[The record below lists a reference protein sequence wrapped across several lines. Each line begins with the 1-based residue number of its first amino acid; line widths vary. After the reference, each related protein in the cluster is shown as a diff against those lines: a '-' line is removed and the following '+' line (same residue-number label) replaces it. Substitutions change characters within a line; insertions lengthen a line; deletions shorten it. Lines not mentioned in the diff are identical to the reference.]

1 MNDNYVNVFSIFETI
16 KPTNQDIVVTLTPPV
31 GTLKYEYY
39 VYKNNELIENKII
52 HFNEITNLYFSE
64 TGEYKID
71 LFLYDG
77 YLNVTEVNSGS
88 YIVDKEKPMIELK
101 ENNIKLL
108 QGNSFNA
115 VDYALATDTLDGDIT
130 NKIDINYDMSTFNE
144 VGMKKITYSVSDEA
158 GNISTSTLMLEVM
171 PNRENQLLFFN
182 GIIGLVVLCILI
194 LFIRYNRSIKLEK
207 RIAKYTIEPLNDNSL
222 SLFDKFFNSYSKL
235 VSKIGVSFEKSVFLT
250 NYSKR
255 YDKYINTID
264 NNHKKPID
272 FVVTK
277 TFVGILLLMIAVV
290 SKTIQ
295 SDVLA
300 LYEIIIPITVGFFI
314 PDIIY
319 FTKYKVYRMKIEN
332 DLLQAIII
340 MNNAFKSGRSI
351 TQAIDLVST
360 ELDGPI
366 AEEFKKMSLE
376 ISFGLAIEDVFKR
389 FSERIMLPEVTYL
402 TASLSIL
409 NKTGGNI
416 VKVFSS
422 IEKTLFGKKKL
433 KLELDS
439 LTGSSKIIVYI
450 LFVVPILF
458 VAFISIIDPTYF
470 LPLLTTPLGLIITFV
485 IAVVY
490 VIYIIVVRKVM
501 KVRMWKNEKST

>member
-1 MNDNYVNVFSIFETI
+1 MNDNYVNIFSVFETV
-16 KPTNQDIVVTLTPPV
+16 KPTNQDIVVTLTPPA
-31 GTLKYEYY
+31 GILKYEYY
-39 VYKNNELIENKII
+39 VYKNNELIDNKII
-52 HFNEITNLYFSE
+52 SLNEISNLYFYE
-64 TGEYKID
+64 DGEYIID
-71 LFLYDG
+71 LFLYDSN
-77 YLNVTEVNSGS
+77 LNVTTIKSGS
-88 YIVDKEKPMIELK
+88 YVIDKEKPIIELK
-101 ENNIKLL
+101 ENNVKLL
-108 QGNSFNA
+108 QGNDFNA
-115 VDYALATDTLDGDIT
+115 MDYVIVTDSVDGNITDRI
-130 NKIDINYDMSTFNE
+130 NINYDKETFSE
-144 VGMKKITYSVSDEA
+144 VGMKKVTYSVSDEA
-158 GNISTSTLMLEVM
+158 GNISTSTLMLEVL
-171 PNRENQLLFFN
+171 PNKENQLLFFN
-182 GIIGLVVLCILI
+182 GIIGLVIFCLLL
-194 LFIRYNRSIKLEK
+194 LFIRYERSIKLEK
-207 RIAKYTIEPLNDNSL
+207 RIAKYAIEPLNDNSL
-222 SLFDKFFNSYSKL
+222 SLFDRFFKSYSKL
-235 VSKIGVSFEKSVFLT
+235 VSKLGESFEKSVFLT

-264 NNHKKPID
+264 NNHNKPID

-295 SDVLA
+295 SEVLA
-300 LYEIIIPITVGFFI
+300 LYEIIIPIGVGFFI

-360 ELDGPI
+360 ELEGPI

-376 ISFGLAIEDVFKR
+376 VSFGLAIEDVFKR
-389 FSERIMLPEVTYL
+389 FSERIKLPEVTYL

-458 VAFISIIDPTYF
+458 VAFISIIDSSYF

-485 IAVVY
+485 IVVVY
-490 VIYIIVVRKVM
+490 IIYIIVVRKIM
-501 KVRMWKNEKST
+501 KVRM

>member
-1 MNDNYVNVFSIFETI
+1 MGDNYINVFSLFETT
-16 KPTNQDIVVTLTPPV
+16 KPTNQDIVVTLTPPA

-39 VYKNNELIENKII
+39 AYKDNELIENKII
-52 HFNEITNLYFSE
+52 TLNEITNLYFNDDG
-64 TGEYKID
+64 TYRID
-71 LFLYDG
+71 LFLYDE
-77 YLNVTEVNSGS
+77 YLNVTEVNSGF
-88 YIVDKEKPMIELK
+88 YIIDKEKPVIEIK
-101 ENNIKLL
+101 ENNLNVL
-108 QGNSFNA
+108 QGDTLNLNE
-115 VDYALATDTLDGDIT
+115 YAFASDNLDGDIS
-130 NKIDINYDMSTFNE
+130 NKITSNYEEIDFDIT
-144 VGMKKITYSVSDEA
+144 GIKKINYSVSDEA
-158 GNISTSTLMLEVM
+158 GNISTSTLMVEVL
-171 PNRENQLLFFN
+171 PNRENELLFFN
-182 GIIGLVVLCILI
+182 GIIGGVIFLILL

-207 RIAKYTIEPLNDNSL
+207 RIAKYAIEPLNDNSL
-222 SLFDKFFNSYSKL
+222 SLFDKFFNGYSKL
-235 VSKIGVSFEKSVFLT
+235 VSKIGESFEKSVFLSK
-250 NYSKR
+250 YSKR
-255 YDKYINTID
+255 YEKYINTID
-264 NNHKKPID
+264 KNHKKTID

-295 SDVLA
+295 SEVLA
-300 LYEIIIPITVGFFI
+300 LYEIIIPIGVGFFI

-351 TQAIDLVST
+351 TQAIDLVSV
-360 ELDGPI
+360 ELEGPI

-389 FSERIMLPEVTYL
+389 FAERIKLPEVTYL

-450 LFVVPILF
+450 LFVVPLLF
-458 VAFISIIDPTYF
+458 IAFISIIDPTYF

-485 IAVVY
+485 ILVVY
-490 VIYIIVVRKVM
+490 VVYIIVVRKIM
-501 KVRMWKNEKST
+501 KVRM